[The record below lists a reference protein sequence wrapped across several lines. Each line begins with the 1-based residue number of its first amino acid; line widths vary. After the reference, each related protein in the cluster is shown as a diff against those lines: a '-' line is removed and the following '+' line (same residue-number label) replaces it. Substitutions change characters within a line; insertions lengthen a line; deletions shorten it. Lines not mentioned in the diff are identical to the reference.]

1 MNKKLRFFGIMI
13 LITLLA
19 FAADYGR
26 MLLKADASKNF
37 NFTPGILY
45 LLLANLVFAC
55 LLYWVA
61 TSLRENGLSPT
72 LAILFLLVGS
82 LLVLLQ
88 WVPTRA
94 QIFPLPLQTLQVTY
108 SNLTAVLW
116 IAIGAMNLFRRARP
130 DR

>member
-1 MNKKLRFFGIMI
+1 MKKNVWSVGIMI

-19 FAADYGR
+19 FAADYGK
-26 MLLKADASKNF
+26 MLLKVDASKNF

-45 LLLANLVFAC
+45 LLLANLMFAG
-55 LLYWVA
+55 LLYWAA
-61 TSLRENGLSPT
+61 TSLRENGISPT
-72 LAILFLLVGS
+72 LAILFLLIGS

-108 SNLTAVLW
+108 SNLTAVCW
-116 IAIGAMNLFRRARP
+116 IAIGAVNLFRRARP